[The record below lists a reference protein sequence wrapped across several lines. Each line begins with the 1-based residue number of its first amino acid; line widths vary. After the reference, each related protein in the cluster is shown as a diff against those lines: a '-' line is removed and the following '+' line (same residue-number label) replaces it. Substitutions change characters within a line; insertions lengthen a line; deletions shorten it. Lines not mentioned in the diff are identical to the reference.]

1 MFFAGVNQFVSHYF
15 RLVRH
20 NSENLRPSSPTE
32 EIMRLV
38 RLFMVAA
45 ALVAGLAVVPAIAA
59 ATTADS
65 VTVLEG
71 TPYN

>member
-1 MFFAGVNQFVSHYF
+1 
-15 RLVRH
+15 
-20 NSENLRPSSPTE
+20 
-32 EIMRLV
+32 MRLV